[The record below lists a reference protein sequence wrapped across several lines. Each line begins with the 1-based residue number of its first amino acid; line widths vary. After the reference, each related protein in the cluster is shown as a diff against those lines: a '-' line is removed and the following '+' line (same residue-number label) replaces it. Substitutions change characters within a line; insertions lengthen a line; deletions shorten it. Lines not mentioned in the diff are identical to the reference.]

1 MADDRCRSLR
11 GSPTCGGRERRLSG
25 HEPRKGGLNT
35 KSHLAAD
42 AHGMPVRAFVTR
54 GATAD
59 CARAI
64 APIDGFAAERLLAD
78 RGRDTD
84 EILAR
89 AEKQG
94 MEAVI
99 PPKKSRRERRDC
111 DREPCRARHPIGNA
125 FPHLKRW
132 RGIATRY
139 AKNAASFLAAIR
151 IGCIFSWASVS

>member
-1 MADDRCRSLR
+1 MRRA
-11 GSPTCGGRERRLSG
+11 REEAIG
-25 HEPRKGGLNT
+25 NDPRKGGLNT
-35 KSHLAAD
+35 KSRIWLRMRMACRSGLLS
-42 AHGMPVRAFVTR
+42 HG

-64 APIDGFAAERLLAD
+64 APIDGFAAERLSAD
-78 RGRDTD
+78 KGRDTD
-84 EILAR
+84 ETLAR

-111 DREPCRARHPIGNA
+111 DREPCRARCLMENA

-132 RGIATRY
+132 RGIATRHT
-139 AKNAASFLAAIR
+139 KNAVSFLVVIQ
-151 IGCIFSWASVS
+151 IGCIFLWASIS